1 MKEYMLHIQ
10 LLFILHGVYAPQNF
24 LSRVYLPINNLIRMI
39 FYQQLNCITSND
51 KVIFFPATAP
61 GANYR
66 RQKIALQM
74 YSLTFTQQSLT
85 SIEIRIFPFT
95 SLFLSHR
102 KPLPLWFGT
111 HCRNMSSNRTPW
123 QLLKSDWKL
132 TFFTASCETFLSP
145 SASAFLI
152 MARYKFLSFIH
163 SFFHTTGTTNSLF
176 VTFCSNKTAF

>member
-1 MKEYMLHIQ
+1 MIKWSSFRLLHQELTID
-10 LLFILHGVYAPQNF
+10 
-24 LSRVYLPINNLIRMI
+24 
-39 FYQQLNCITSND
+39 D
-51 KVIFFPATAP
+51 K
-61 GANYR
+61 
-66 RQKIALQM
+66 KIALQM
-74 YSLTFTQQSLT
+74 YSLTSYHKRLLHIPQQSLT